1 MAGVVKGMSQWRTR
15 SQRSQWLG
23 TSFACAHAEGQF
35 YPHGAWLPSSAPSI
49 SMANLG
55 MRYAQHGCHLSP
67 RCADWNTRVR
77 AQLVN
82 EGSREIRSIASSPQG
97 RFSAFICAPTKVP
110 IAL

>member
-1 MAGVVKGMSQWRTR
+1 MAHPLT
-15 SQRSQWLG
+15 
-23 TSFACAHAEGQF
+23 TFAVAR
-35 YPHGAWLPSSAPSI
+35 APSI

-55 MRYAQHGCHLSP
+55 MRYAQHSCHLSP

-82 EGSREIRSIASSPQG
+82 EGSREIRSIASSPQE

-110 IAL
+110 IAH